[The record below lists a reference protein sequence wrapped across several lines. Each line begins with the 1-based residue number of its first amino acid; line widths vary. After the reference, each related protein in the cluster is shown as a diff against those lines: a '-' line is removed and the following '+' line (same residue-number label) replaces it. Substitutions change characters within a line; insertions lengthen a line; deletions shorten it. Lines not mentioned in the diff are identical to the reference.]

1 MPIQRVQN
9 KSRVA
14 NTTWFKNVLTT
25 KNGTNMLKRTNHLCR
40 HPRVQGRV
48 KVVVVIAGEPENVC
62 WTSVERDDLKDGA
75 GAS

>member
-1 MPIQRVQN
+1 
-9 KSRVA
+9 
-14 NTTWFKNVLTT
+14 
-25 KNGTNMLKRTNHLCR
+25 MLKRTNHLCR

>member
-1 MPIQRVQN
+1 
-9 KSRVA
+9 
-14 NTTWFKNVLTT
+14 
-25 KNGTNMLKRTNHLCR
+25 MLKRTNHLCR

-75 GAS
+75 GES